1 VLQTFRV
8 LQKVIQLP
16 HSSTTILQISTTL
29 ERSLVTSTVWPSLES
44 SRARLLG
51 GMDAS
56 FAQCRLV
63 QTLATSEET
72 PRSAG
77 RVAVGANNA
86 QAARQAAAA
95 ATKRL
100 KRAHLSCDDE
110 DDAECK
116 AANEE

>member
-1 VLQTFRV
+1 
-8 LQKVIQLP
+8 
-16 HSSTTILQISTTL
+16 
-29 ERSLVTSTVWPSLES
+29 
-44 SRARLLG
+44 
-51 GMDAS
+51 M
-56 FAQCRLV
+56 
-63 QTLATSEET
+63 
-72 PRSAG
+72 
-77 RVAVGANNA
+77 AVGANNA